1 MSDFTA
7 SKNREV
13 SQEEKDRTKRQKLI
27 QDWDQSILK
36 NATVFIAGVGG
47 SGCEIARD
55 LTLMG
60 VGKLILCDMDKIE
73 TFQLFLVRCYSIKA
87 MKENLKSKS
96 RRTIT
101 INESR
106 FRNRS
111 VHDSFRQKGPMEKY
125 QECDVVVMA
134 LDNVQ
139 ARMDLN
145 KFCLKLGIPCIEGG
159 TVGFEG

>member
-27 QDWDQSILK
+27 QGWDQSILK
-36 NATVFIAGVGG
+36 NATVFIAGVGAL
-47 SGCEIARD
+47 GCEIAKD

-73 TFQLFLVRCYSIKA
+73 TSNLSRQMLFYKGDEGEFKV
-87 MKENLKSKS
+87 SKS

-111 VHDSFRQKGPMEKY
+111 VHDSFAKSTDGKIS
-125 QECDVVVMA
+125 
-134 LDNVQ
+134 
-139 ARMDLN
+139 RM
-145 KFCLKLGIPCIEGG
+145 
-159 TVGFEG
+159 